1 MTPQEKAKEL
11 VSKVMPLCY
20 VPWMGGEEEATQ
32 EECAKEAALIA
43 ADEVLECDLP
53 GHPSQK
59 EYDEF
64 VKFWTSV
71 KEEIQKL

>member
-11 VSKVMPLCY
+11 VDRFR
-20 VPWMGGEEEATQ
+20 GELKYGQRHWGQVHYAKQCAT
-32 EECAKEAALIA
+32 IA
-43 ADEVLECDLP
+43 ADEVLEADLP
-53 GHPSQK
+53 GYPSQK

>member
-1 MTPQEKAKEL
+1 
-11 VSKVMPLCY
+11 
-20 VPWMGGEEEATQ
+20 
-32 EECAKEAALIA
+32 
-43 ADEVLECDLP
+43 VLEADLP
-53 GHPSQK
+53 GYPSQK